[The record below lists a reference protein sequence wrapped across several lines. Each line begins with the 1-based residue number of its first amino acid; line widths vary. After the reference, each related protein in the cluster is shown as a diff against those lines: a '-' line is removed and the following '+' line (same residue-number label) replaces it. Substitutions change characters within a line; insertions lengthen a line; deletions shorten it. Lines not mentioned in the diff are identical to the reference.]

1 MSEALTAAQLKE
13 LKELLLSRRKE
24 LQAEMDQ
31 NLANLAPAELS
42 GSVSQD
48 ESARLKNQTREVD
61 SVLTTLDAQELA
73 RIDRALEAME
83 AGDYGLCDECGCNI
97 PFERLKIE
105 PMTQH
110 CVGASRRGRRSRASA
125 AERGSAAMQ
134 KGRRRRPFV

>member
-1 MSEALTAAQLKE
+1 MSEALTPAQLKE
-13 LKELLLSRRKE
+13 LKDLLLSRRKE

-61 SVLTTLDAQELA
+61 GALTAMDADELA
-73 RIDRALEAME
+73 RIDRALEAMDDGE
-83 AGDYGLCDECGCNI
+83 YGVCVVCGKDI
-97 PFERLKIE
+97 PFERLKVE

-110 CVGASRRGRRSRASA
+110 CIVDKAKLEKQARA
-125 AERGSAAMQ
+125 
-134 KGRRRRPFV
+134 

>member
-61 SVLTTLDAQELA
+61 AVLTGLDAADLT

-83 AGDYGLCDECGCNI
+83 AGDYGLCDECGCHI
-97 PFERLKIE
+97 PFERLKVE

-110 CVGASRRGRRSRASA
+110 CVACKSAWEQKQGVRG
-125 AERGSAAMQ
+125 
-134 KGRRRRPFV
+134 

>member
-1 MSEALTAAQLKE
+1 MTQALTAPQRDE
-13 LKELLLSRRKE
+13 LKQLLLTRRKE
-24 LQAEMDQ
+24 LQRQMTQ
-31 NLANLAPAELS
+31 NLDNLAPSDS
-42 GSVSQD
+42 GDSVSQD
-48 ESARLKNQTREVD
+48 DDARLKNQTREVD

-110 CVGASRRGRRSRASA
+110 CVACKSAWEQKQGIRG
-125 AERGSAAMQ
+125 
-134 KGRRRRPFV
+134 

>member
-1 MSEALTAAQLKE
+1 MSEALTPAQLKE
-13 LKELLLSRRKE
+13 LKDLLLARRKE

-61 SVLTTLDAQELA
+61 SVLTTLDAQELS

-83 AGDYGLCDECGCNI
+83 AGDYGLCDECGC
-97 PFERLKIE
+97 
-105 PMTQH
+105 Q
-110 CVGASRRGRRSRASA
+110 
-125 AERGSAAMQ
+125 
-134 KGRRRRPFV
+134 

>member
-1 MSEALTAAQLKE
+1 MSQALTEAQLKE
-13 LKELLLSRRKE
+13 LRDLMLARRKE

-31 NLANLAPAELS
+31 NLENLAPAQLT

-73 RIDRALEAME
+73 RIDRALEAMDE
-83 AGDYGLCDECGCNI
+83 GDYGLCDECGCHI
-97 PFERLKIE
+97 PFERLKVE

-110 CVGASRRGRRSRASA
+110 CVACKSAWEKKQGVRG
-125 AERGSAAMQ
+125 
-134 KGRRRRPFV
+134 